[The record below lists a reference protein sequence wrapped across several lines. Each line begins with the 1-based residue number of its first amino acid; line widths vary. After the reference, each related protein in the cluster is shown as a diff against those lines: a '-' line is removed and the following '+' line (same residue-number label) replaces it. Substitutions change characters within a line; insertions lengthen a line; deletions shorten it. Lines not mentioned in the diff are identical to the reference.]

1 MTSAS
6 SVPQIMII
14 NTVLTVTVIANEW
27 NHGCCASFTRHR
39 GGSVLD
45 ARSAWQLP
53 VFQWDRAI
61 LGFRMVQRC
70 SKEFRVVSSWPSRAA
85 KPCTRFPAV
94 YPQTFSD
101 LPRLFVTFMSFV
113 CGYQS
118 GSGNPE
124 IPDVGDPQPKAVI
137 SSYLSHP
144 SLHSARQRVSQAT
157 PSTLK
162 AQASLEQL
170 RHHIN
175 AELQR
180 TQNWI
185 DFEVQRFISHQFA
198 PAPDDAKE
206 VAKDGAPK
214 DKDMNFKDGS
224 GKDSPRTAKSHSP
237 RTSKSTS
244 PRMSPRRR
252 EEKQVTKPNVPP
264 VNLKD
269 AQNWQNAQNQWGIHD
284 GEDVMLTGN
293 LCTPTGQVRLS
304 PRQVT
309 PSRR

>member
-1 MTSAS
+1 MRTFELADQLRASRLWQVPTCDLPRNFSLLRQNPESWQAFRQTPRTTSSSSTPAPEFSLVMRVITNELKWSCHVCFSPMTSAS

-137 SSYLSHP
+137 SSNHYH
-144 SLHSARQRVSQAT
+144 HHH
-157 PSTLK
+157 
-162 AQASLEQL
+162 
-170 RHHIN
+170 RH
-175 AELQR
+175 
-180 TQNWI
+180 
-185 DFEVQRFISHQFA
+185 DCHQH
-198 PAPDDAKE
+198 
-206 VAKDGAPK
+206 
-214 DKDMNFKDGS
+214 N
-224 GKDSPRTAKSHSP
+224 
-237 RTSKSTS
+237 
-244 PRMSPRRR
+244 
-252 EEKQVTKPNVPP
+252 
-264 VNLKD
+264 
-269 AQNWQNAQNQWGIHD
+269 
-284 GEDVMLTGN
+284 
-293 LCTPTGQVRLS
+293 CY
-304 PRQVT
+304 
-309 PSRR
+309 